1 MECSEDGCG
10 TEAAVLLH
18 VPWSENRAVCPA
30 CARGLAQQDGVVAEP
45 LPGRE
50 DAWP

>member
-1 MECSEDGCG
+1 MECSEDGCED
-10 TEAAVLLH
+10 EAAVRLH

-30 CARGLAQQDGVVAEP
+30 CARGLVHQDGVVAEP
-45 LPGRE
+45 LPGQA